1 MSGDR
6 VVLGTK
12 GESSMVKIRWTDA
25 CPETLNDVE
34 TAENVGAKWESDE
47 LVTYDLPGLTQL
59 LEYDARDEYT
69 IDND

>member
-34 TAENVGAKWESDE
+34 TAENVGAKWEGDE